1 MRRCERDTDSS
12 VPGHRS
18 QLLTLLLRRIN
29 LKLKFLPGES
39 KPFFFTR
46 SQIRLERVESK
57 QVIYGLFPRLNERG
71 SIEATIALHIRG
83 EKYWFPRLN
92 ERGSIEAGLSFLCDS
107 LYLLPFPRLNER
119 GSIEASGKR
128 QKRGA
133 SVILFPRLNERGS
146 IEALL
151 LAKS

>member
-71 SIEATIALHIRG
+71 SIEA
-83 EKYWFPRLN
+83 
-92 ERGSIEAGLSFLCDS
+92 GLSLLCDS

-119 GSIEASGKR
+119 GSIEAN
-128 QKRGA
+128 Q
-133 SVILFPRLNERGS
+133 SVTSPSFSLREFPRLNERGS
-146 IEALL
+146 IEAPLSRTPIY
-151 LAKS
+151 LAP